1 MKKKLA
7 VSMIIAGALLLLT
20 VIQVIAGATFDY
32 GTLAGEPPAGQAN
45 WVAWWSEYPNGTPY
59 EIMTEDNTNADD
71 GVNNGYSNFFSETT
85 FNWVLQIENFL
96 YDPDP
101 NQPPNFDPDQIYMMF
116 GGLGETHSGTLW
128 KTTISEWALTE
139 SSTNHGEIPV
149 LTTDGDACPLL
160 YDPIVVSSDTTHIFY
175 GALGTYHVY
184 RSQNASGAGNGANN
198 GQYFYID
205 TVTTDAYGIGSFVD
219 NTTEQSWYIVIQAD
233 PGTNEI
239 IGCHSEPAGPTDVT
253 IFGFEATYNTST
265 KAVDLVWQTTDEVD
279 ILGYN
284 VLRST
289 SEAGVK
295 TQVNTA
301 LINLDPDHAYDFTDD
316 TVEMG
321 MTYYYWIEYVE
332 TDDDRGTVG
341 PEEVQTWFE
350 YFNPLFN
357 L

>member
-1 MKKKLA
+1 MKKRLLLSSIIASVLA
-7 VSMIIAGALLLLT
+7 VSVFIH
-20 VIQVIAGATFDY
+20 VIAGATFDY
-32 GTLAGEPPAGQAN
+32 GELPSAPPAGEAN
-45 WVAWWSEYPNGTPY
+45 WVAWNDNGEISNGFPL
-59 EIMTEDNTNADD
+59 EIMTEDNTNCEL
-71 GVNNGYSNFFSETT
+71 GENIGYSEYGDGDANVE
-85 FNWVLQIENFL
+85 WWIQIENFL
-96 YDPDP
+96 YDPRTSPFSD
-101 NQPPNFDPDQIYMMF
+101 NIYMVF
-116 GGLGETHSGTLW
+116 GGLGTTYSGTLW
-128 KTTISEWALTE
+128 RYTIDSWIITE
-139 SSTNHGEIPV
+139 SQTEHLASNV
-149 LTTDGDACPLL
+149 TTESAPACPLL
-160 YDPIVVSSDTTHIFY
+160 YDPIDVSGDTTHLFY
-175 GALGTYHVY
+175 GAPGTYHVY
-184 RSQNASGAGNGANN
+184 RSQNASGAGNGASN

-205 TVTTDAYGIGSFVD
+205 TVTTDAYGNGSFVD

-239 IGCHSEPAGPTDVT
+239 IGCHSEPAGPTSVT
-253 IFGFEATYNTST
+253 IFGFEATYNITT

-301 LINLDPDHAYDFTDD
+301 LINIDPDHAYDFTDD

-321 MTYYYWIEYVE
+321 TTYYYWIEYVE